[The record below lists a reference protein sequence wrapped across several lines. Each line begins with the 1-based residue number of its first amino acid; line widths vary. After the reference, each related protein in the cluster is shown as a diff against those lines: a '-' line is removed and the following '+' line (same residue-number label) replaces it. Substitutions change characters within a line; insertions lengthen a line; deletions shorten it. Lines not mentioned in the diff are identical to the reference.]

1 VDALGEKGF
10 EQIREF
16 VARGGGTIGICA
28 GAYVAAPKVEVPGRP
43 PGLGII
49 EIENERRAG
58 RGLKIITIV
67 KPTHPKERKDSEH
80 E

>member
-1 VDALGEKGF
+1 MDALGEKGF
-10 EQIREF
+10 KQIREF

-67 KPTHPKERKDSEH
+67 KSAHPKERKDSQH